1 SEEDSVTINLLAD
14 GEETD
19 KTIELSDDN
28 DWSYVFTDLDA
39 FDDKGE
45 AIEYTV
51 EEEKVA
57 GYESEITGSAEGGF
71 TVTNTR
77 TGKTEVPVK
86 KVWQG
91 SKKDSVTIKLLA
103 DGEEV
108 ETVDLMANEDWS
120 HVFTDL
126 DAFDEDG
133 QPITYTV
140 KEVVGDERNEAY
152 DSKVTGDAEDGF
164 TVTNTRTAEASIKVS
179 KEWKDDGAEASD
191 RPDTITVNLLANGT
205 VIREHD
211 VKAVDDWTLTIDELA
226 KYDEFGKEIEYSITE
241 HDIAGY
247 ESEVDEFDITNTRV
261 DEKSIT
267 ITKAWEEKY
276 DKYRPEAIE
285 VELFRSIEDGDLESV
300 DTYEVTAENDWE
312 LTIDELPAFDENGKA
327 YTYEVEE
334 EGIAEYNSSVN
345 GFDITNT
352 QKTYA
357 IGDYVWVD
365 KNKDGIQ
372 DANEDPLEGVKVELY
387 DEDGEKIAE
396 NETDED
402 GRYIFDELPAGD
414 YKVKFELTEEQEE
427 KYRFTKEQAG
437 DDSTVDYDA
446 DEETGWTRDIV
457 LDEDNEE
464 LTKEYDAQEFSAT
477 EGIDPTWDAGVIEL
491 VDIPVEKVW
500 KDNDNAEES
509 RPDAITVHVVVDGN
523 EDPVAIGNLTAEDG
537 WSHIF
542 KGLDKYDENGGEINY
557 SVEEEA
563 VEGYKGEVEETEE
576 GFVITNTE
584 IIEQTPL
591 EPSKTTVDV
600 EKVWKGEKQDSVTIH
615 LLAN

>member
-1 SEEDSVTINLLAD
+1 
-14 GEETD
+14 
-19 KTIELSDDN
+19 
-28 DWSYVFTDLDA
+28 
-39 FDDKGE
+39 
-45 AIEYTV
+45 
-51 EEEKVA
+51 
-57 GYESEITGSAEGGF
+57 
-71 TVTNTR
+71 
-77 TGKTEVPVK
+77 
-86 KVWQG
+86 
-91 SKKDSVTIKLLA
+91 
-103 DGEEV
+103 
-108 ETVDLMANEDWS
+108 
-120 HVFTDL
+120 
-126 DAFDEDG
+126 
-133 QPITYTV
+133 
-140 KEVVGDERNEAY
+140 
-152 DSKVTGDAEDGF
+152 
-164 TVTNTRTAEASIKVS
+164 
-179 KEWKDDGAEASD
+179 
-191 RPDTITVNLLANGT
+191 
-205 VIREHD
+205 
-211 VKAVDDWTLTIDELA
+211 
-226 KYDEFGKEIEYSITE
+226 
-241 HDIAGY
+241 
-247 ESEVDEFDITNTRV
+247 
-261 DEKSIT
+261 
-267 ITKAWEEKY
+267 
-276 DKYRPEAIE
+276 
-285 VELFRSIEDGDLESV
+285 ELFRSIEDGDLESV

-372 DANEDPLEGVKVELY
+372 DDNEDPLEGVKVELY

-396 NETDED
+396 TETDED

-437 DDSTVDYDA
+437 DDSTVDSDA

-615 LLAN
+615 LLANGEKVDEAILSENTDWKHAFTDLPVVHDITDEKAIKYTVEEVEIEGYSVEITGDAKEGFTITNTEIIEQTPLEPSKTTVDVEKVWKGEKQDSVTIHLLADGEKVEEVVLSEDTDWNYTFTDLPVVHNITDEKAIEYTVEEVEIEGYSVEIT